1 MERLSLWSTT
11 GLAVKTDNPK
21 FSKADFPPGSP
32 RFITGGHDIVK
43 KIVIA
48 ATALALVAT
57 GVTAAPANAAP
68 VAAARAT
75 VLAECATLGAVA
87 AGRGADGSN
96 LVCRV
101 AATGGMKGK
110 RVWQYSTLPKIRNL
124 DMIIPN
130 TLTSGFAGFGRAI
143 VDAMKAEGL
152 TVREPKLTPVLT
164 PYSNS
169 LRYVNKDMAG
179 KSGKLAVT
187 GFAQVGG
194 AYTSK
199 SGYLVSDSIAAARM
213 YAEYSGIAVKADSKY
228 TTIEQLV
235 ADLKKDPK
243 SMAIVGN
250 AVGGVDTYFAAELFD
265 ALGLSIKDLNYTANS
280 SVSSAILSDA
290 KYAFAISSYG
300 DFSAFEKAG
309 TLRVLAISAPRAI
322 KGIKAPTLVSK
333 KIDVVVQNW
342 RGIMLPPQTPPAA
355 RALVIRALDIVNA
368 SKSYKAYLASQ
379 NAFSNWL
386 PGNRYSTWLKNQER
400 DLRRIYAEIGL
411 L

>member
-1 MERLSLWSTT
+1 
-11 GLAVKTDNPK
+11 
-21 FSKADFPPGSP
+21 
-32 RFITGGHDIVK
+32 VK

-48 ATALALVAT
+48 ATAFALVAT
-57 GVTAAPANAAP
+57 GITGAPANAAP
-68 VAAARAT
+68 VAASKAT
-75 VLAECATLGAVA
+75 VLAECASLGAVA
-87 AGRGADGSN
+87 VGKGADGSN
-96 LVCRV
+96 LVCKV
-101 AATGGMKGK
+101 ATVGGMKGK
-110 RVWQYSTLPKIRNL
+110 RVWQYNTLPVIRNL
-124 DMIIPN
+124 DVIVPN
-130 TLTSGFAGFGRAI
+130 TLTSGFGGFGKAI
-143 VDAMKAEGL
+143 ADAMKAEGL
-152 TVREPKLTPVLT
+152 TRNEPVLTSKPT

-169 LRYVNKDMAG
+169 LRFVNVDMAG
-179 KSGKLAVT
+179 KAGKLAVT

-199 SGYLVSDSIAAARM
+199 SGYLVSDSVPAARM

-300 DFSAFEKAG
+300 DFAAFEKAG

-333 KIDVVVQNW
+333 KINVVVQNW
-342 RGIMLPPQTPPAA
+342 RGIMLPPQTPATA

-379 NAFSNWL
+379 SAFSNWL
-386 PGNRYSTWLKNQER
+386 PGNGFNTWLKDQER

>member
-1 MERLSLWSTT
+1 
-11 GLAVKTDNPK
+11 
-21 FSKADFPPGSP
+21 
-32 RFITGGHDIVK
+32 VK

-48 ATALALVAT
+48 ASAIALFAS
-57 GVTAAPANAAP
+57 GITAAPANAAP
-68 VAAARAT
+68 VAASSAT
-75 VLAECATLGAVA
+75 VLAECASLGSVA
-87 AGRGADGSN
+87 AGKGADGSN
-96 LVCRV
+96 LVCKV
-101 AATGGMKGK
+101 AAKGGMKGK
-110 RVWQYSTLPKIRNL
+110 RVWQYDTLPVIKNL

-130 TLTSGFAGFGRAI
+130 SLTSGFGGFGKAI

-152 TVREPKLTPVLT
+152 TTNEPILTSKPT

-169 LRYVNKDMAG
+169 LRYVNVDMAG
-179 KSGKLAVT
+179 KAGKLAVT

-199 SGYLVSDSIAAARM
+199 SGYLVSDSIPAARM

-228 TTIEQLV
+228 KTIEELV

-280 SVSSAILSDA
+280 TVAASILSDA

-309 TLRVLAISAPRAI
+309 TLRVHAISAPSAI
-322 KGIKAPTLVSK
+322 KGISAPTLKSK
-333 KIDVVVQNW
+333 KIDVVIQNW
-342 RGIMLPPQTPPAA
+342 RGIVVPPKTPAAA

-368 SKSYKAYLASQ
+368 SKSYKAYLTSQ
-379 NAFSNWL
+379 NGFSNWL
-386 PGNRYSTWLKNQER
+386 PGDKFTTWLKNQEK